1 MDIKTFVASLES
13 IEKTFNIEHIAELAA
28 YACAQAAQ
36 KRPNFD
42 PLDALISV
50 CWRANMR
57 ALLGDILR
65 AHGVLA
71 YATVKPETNERREWQ
86 KIRITHKLEVKGSA
100 TDPDTGAKLEGDEVK
115 AALQFSLAA
124 IDTSAAVDIVTA
136 YRLEKEAEKE
146 AKKAERKEAKRR
158 PEYWRERLEK
168 LLKEAAKNGVEIGL
182 NPSTVKIKAL
192 LEAVTKAA

>member
-1 MDIKTFVASLES
+1 MDTKTFVASLES
-13 IEKTFNIEHIAELAA
+13 IEKTYSVEHIAVLAA
-28 YACAQAAQ
+28 YACSQAAQ

-42 PLDALISV
+42 PLDALVSV
-50 CWRANMR
+50 CWRTGLR

-71 YATVKPETNERREWQ
+71 YATVKAAETSREW
-86 KIRITHKLEVKGSA
+86 KGVRITHQVRPKQSA

-124 IDTSAAVDIVTA
+124 IDTAAAVDIVTA

-168 LLKEAAKNGVEIGL
+168 LLKEAAKSGVEIGI
-182 NPSTVKIKAL
+182 NPATVSIKAM